1 MSVKSGAMKSPQ
13 EGGRRLE
20 EAAAVAANNAFA
32 ELVHELAR
40 DRQQAIA
47 AIRAGFPSSVLN
59 DAGTFFNVPIDRIR
73 AIVGVTETT
82 AHALVKRH
90 AGMDPAAS
98 ERLGR
103 LADVMAMAEDVFD
116 DEEAAKIWLRTG
128 NRTFHDRAPMDYLDT
143 EPGAMA
149 VRQVLN
155 AIACGGVV

>member
-1 MSVKSGAMKSPQ
+1 MSASSGPEKLPK
-13 EGGRRLE
+13 EGGQRLAD
-20 EAAAVAANNAFA
+20 AATVAATNAFA
-32 ELVHELAR
+32 DLVHELGR

-82 AHALVKRH
+82 AHALLKRH

-98 ERLGR
+98 EPLGR

-128 NRTFHDRAPMDYLDT
+128 NRTFHDRAPLDYLDT
-143 EPGAMA
+143 EAGAMA